1 MKKTTKRKEKIE
13 IYFLITENENKEYK
27 TRILNKYR
35 KKRKR
40 IKKRKWK
47 KGGIQEKTKET
58 EILKLHRIQY

>member
-40 IKKRKWK
+40 IKKRK
-47 KGGIQEKTKET
+47 
-58 EILKLHRIQY
+58 